1 MASETTV
8 IEEGIDR
15 LQKAVASMGEE
26 LDSFQSRLA
35 ERQET
40 IVADA
45 RKRVETLREEIQ
57 FDNLTERAG
66 KFQQQFEK
74 DLRGNPYVKRAQKAR
89 KEFERDLAANEW
101 VQRGLELRREAGEQF
116 DQRVDEVLGSFQI
129 ARAADVRKLERK
141 ISRLNKK
148 LRELEKGQAET
159 NAVGTHPTVQ

>member
-1 MASETTV
+1 MASEATV

-15 LQKAVASMGEE
+15 LQKAFASMGEE
-26 LDSFQSRLA
+26 IDSFQGRLA
-35 ERQET
+35 ERQES
-40 IVADA
+40 IVAGA

-89 KEFERDLAANEW
+89 KEVERDLAASEW
-101 VQRGLELRREAGEQF
+101 VQRGLEFRREAGEQF
-116 DQRVDEVLGSFQI
+116 DQRVDAVLGSFQI

-159 NAVGTHPTVQ
+159 NAVRTHRTVQ